1 MIRDSG
7 ISGNGSLYGSRFK
20 AGDVISASQ
29 LNDLNSGL
37 MQGTVQPYL
46 GAGVITSYGA
56 GGTQVLY
63 NPDYIPSSAGIQ
75 QFEISLF
82 SEPQTPPDT
91 GVDWF
96 IQIGKGRV
104 YAGYTTGNIDNGAG
118 SKMDDTWVALG
129 TFYVEK
135 VAVCPTGSLDD
146 GTDDTSPY
154 VNGGGKIKLPAAS
167 IGETVLPV
175 EVCLIRNPY
184 PKIDGSLPANCNQC
198 FPYLAVIQI
207 GSDADTKTYPFA
219 YQYPDNYLEYIQ
231 TLLGANQ
238 NITVYEPSGGGGYE
252 PVGYNIPTLA
262 NVPDDSEAHLLNYN
276 CQRVPIALLIWDS
289 VKGVWSFNQI
299 AIGTLAMPL
308 NITCKQVN
316 VVTTP
321 YTTTAQNASNQDAW
335 YSSYTGSDI
344 FYDGATNRTTQ

>member
-7 ISGNGSLYGSRFK
+7 ISGNGSLYASRFG

-29 LNDLNSGL
+29 LNELNSGL

-46 GAGVITSYGA
+46 GAGVVTAYGA

-82 SEPQTPPDT
+82 SQPQTAPAT
-91 GVDWF
+91 GTDWF
-96 IQIGKGRV
+96 IQIAKGTV
-104 YAGYTTGNIDNGAG
+104 YGGYTIGNIDNSLG
-118 SKMDDTWVALG
+118 SKMDNTWVGLDV
-129 TFYVEK
+129 FYVEK

-154 VNGGGKIKLPAAS
+154 VNSGGKIKLPDAS
-167 IGETVLPV
+167 IGTDILPV
-175 EVCLIRNPY
+175 IVYLIRNPY
-184 PKIDGSLPANCNQC
+184 KQSNNELPEGAEQC
-198 FPYLAVIQI
+198 YPYLAVIQTA
-207 GSDADTKTYPFA
+207 SDADAKTMPFA

-238 NITVYEPSGGGGYE
+238 NITVYEPSGGGFE

-262 NVPDDSEAHLLNYN
+262 NVPEDSEAHLLNYN
-276 CQRVPIALLIWDS
+276 CQRVPIAQLDWDS
-289 VKGVWSFNQI
+289 TNGVWTCDQL

-308 NITCKQVN
+308 NLTCSQVN

-321 YTTTAQNASNQDAW
+321 YTTPAQNQDSQDAW
-335 YSSYTGSDI
+335 YGSYDGYDK
-344 FYDGATNRTTQ
+344 FYDGATT